1 MKGKVLA
8 EDLHI
13 FYEDVQEHIQ
23 QDSLALST
31 WINLNRDLILYSVR
45 EAKKKD
51 INKVR
56 PITTYYKPRRRKPH
70 RKRKP
75 KRTSKPTS
83 SHTTTRPKFK
93 RLTQQRLREHDD
105 IDNSNSRRT
114 NHRKVKLT
122 EQQRDTLAGR
132 KQTLLSDYFGDHPG

>member
-56 PITTYYKPRRRKPH
+56 PISYYLLQAKETEASPKEKTKTHIKPH
-70 RKRKP
+70 FITHYNK
-75 KRTSKPTS
+75 
-83 SHTTTRPKFK
+83 
-93 RLTQQRLREHDD
+93 TQ
-105 IDNSNSRRT
+105 I
-114 NHRKVKLT
+114 
-122 EQQRDTLAGR
+122 
-132 KQTLLSDYFGDHPG
+132 

>member
-1 MKGKVLA
+1 MWKTRCKDRHGTNAAEARTAEAEQLKREVIHLYRLKGKVLA

-13 FYEDVQEHIQ
+13 FYADVKEHIQ

-51 INKVR
+51 TNKVR

-70 RKRKP
+70 KKKKP
-75 KRTSKPTS
+75 KRTSKPNT
-83 SHTTTRPKFK
+83 SHTTTRPKSK
-93 RLTQQRLREHDD
+93 RL
-105 IDNSNSRRT
+105 
-114 NHRKVKLT
+114 
-122 EQQRDTLAGR
+122 
-132 KQTLLSDYFGDHPG
+132 KQL